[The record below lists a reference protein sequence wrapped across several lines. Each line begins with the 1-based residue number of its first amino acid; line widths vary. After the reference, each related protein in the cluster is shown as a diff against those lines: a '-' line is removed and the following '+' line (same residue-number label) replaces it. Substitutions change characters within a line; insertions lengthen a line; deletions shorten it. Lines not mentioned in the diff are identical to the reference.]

1 MYDVIVIGSGPAGIS
16 ASIYLKRAQKNV
28 CIISDGNSALKKAHN
43 IDNYY
48 GVKSISG
55 EALYNIGIDQAKEL
69 EIPIEKDEVT
79 SISFEKN
86 FTVRTVN
93 NEYEAKYVIIA
104 TGTNRSAP
112 KIKGLKEFEGKGIS
126 YCAIC
131 DGFFYKDKDV
141 AVVGNS
147 NYAIH
152 EAETLKSVAKSV
164 TILTNGKKMIE
175 NRNDSDFEVEE
186 TPIREFRGNNVI
198 NEVEFENNSSK
209 KVDGVFIAIG
219 TASSVDLARKIG
231 AVIKGNNIVTNE
243 NMQTTVKGLYA
254 CGDCTGGLLQ
264 VNKAVYEGAVAALDI
279 IKDLNLQKGT
289 GLNCK
294 EIDRS

>member
-28 CIISDGNSALKKAHN
+28 CIISDENSALKKAKK
-43 IDNYY
+43 IENYY

-55 EALYNIGIDQAKEL
+55 EALYNIGVEQAKEL
-69 EIPIEKDEVT
+69 EIPMVKDEVT
-79 SISFEKN
+79 NISFDKN
-86 FTVRTVN
+86 FIVRTVN

-112 KIKGLKEFEGKGIS
+112 KVKGLKEFEGKGIS

-131 DGFFYKDKDV
+131 DGFFYKGKDV
-141 AVVGNS
+141 AVVGNG

-152 EAETLKSVAKSV
+152 EAETLKLVAKSV

-175 NRNDSDFEVEE
+175 NRDASDFEVDE

-243 NMQTTVKGLYA
+243 NMQTTVKRLYA

-264 VNKAVYEGAVAALDI
+264 VNKAVYEGAI
-279 IKDLNLQKGT
+279 
-289 GLNCK
+289 
-294 EIDRS
+294 

>member
-28 CIISDGNSALKKAHN
+28 CIITDGNSALKKAKK
-43 IDNYY
+43 IENYY
-48 GVKSISG
+48 GVEPISG
-55 EALYNIGIDQAKEL
+55 EELYSIGLKQAKKL
-69 EIPIEKDEVT
+69 GIPIEEDEVT
-79 SISFEKN
+79 NISLDRN
-86 FTVRTVN
+86 FVVRTVN
-93 NEYEAKYVIIA
+93 SEYEAKYVVIA
-104 TGTNRSAP
+104 TGTNRTAP
-112 KIKGLKEFEGKGIS
+112 KVKGLKEFEGKGIS

-141 AVVGNS
+141 AVVGNG

-152 EAETLKSVAKSV
+152 EAETLKLVAKSV
-164 TILTNGKKMIE
+164 TILKKKKKMIE
-175 NRNDSDFEVEE
+175 NRDTSDFEVDE

-198 NEVEFENNSSK
+198 NEVEFENNNTK

-243 NMQTTVKGLYA
+243 NMQTTVRKLYA

-264 VNKAVYEGAVAALDI
+264 VNKAVYEGAIAALDI
-279 IKDLNLQKGT
+279 IKDLNI
-289 GLNCK
+289 N
-294 EIDRS
+294 EE